1 MQTKKKCN
9 SYCLKVTLAK
19 KSGNKVIDPSRQT
32 YVTINDV
39 TATVPHVTAECK
51 EQFQNN
57 FLILVSA
64 NGLPIKDSDATR
76 GTMHTS
82 VIDFCKTYLD
92 INMQWQASSLYMI

>member
-19 KSGNKVIDPSRQT
+19 KSGNKVTDHSRQT

-39 TATVPHVTAECK
+39 TATVPHITAQCK

-57 FLILVSA
+57 LLILVSA
-64 NGLPIKDSDATR
+64 NGLPIEDNDATR
-76 GTMHTS
+76 GTTLTMLTFSKYIHS
-82 VIDFCKTYLD
+82 NL
-92 INMQWQASSLYMI
+92 QWQLDLI